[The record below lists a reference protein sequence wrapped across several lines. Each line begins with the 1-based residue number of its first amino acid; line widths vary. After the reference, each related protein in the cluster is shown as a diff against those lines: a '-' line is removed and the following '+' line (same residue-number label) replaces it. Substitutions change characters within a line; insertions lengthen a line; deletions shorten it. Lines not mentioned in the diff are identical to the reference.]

1 MPISRQLNPVR
12 QSSRDILQEVSRAP
26 GIAEADQPRQD
37 QFALRFNSALAK
49 RREYLPATVYLD
61 GVDISNECFELDDKE
76 GYASVFVRDATGNHY
91 LVDNEVAKATRYGTV
106 VFVPRHDPT

>member
-1 MPISRQLNPVR
+1 MDRRSVLRRIGGVVVGCCAWTGILSLPARRYGYI
-12 QSSRDILQEVSRAP
+12 DI
-26 GIAEADQPRQD
+26 
-37 QFALRFNSALAK
+37 ALAK

-61 GVDISNECFELDDKE
+61 GVDISNDCFELDDKE